1 MKKAALIASTILCA
15 STLFA
20 GVATAGDWWRTV
32 SATASIS
39 GGSGQGQVCGL
50 AENKLRA
57 QYSDVTA
64 IKTYFGFDTYTLTS
78 HCRATGQTQQ

>member
-1 MKKAALIASTILCA
+1 MASTILCA
-15 STLFA
+15 SALVA
-20 GVATAGDWWRTV
+20 GTVSAGNGWWRTV

-39 GGSGQGQVCGL
+39 GGSGQGEVCGI

-64 IKTYFGFDTYTLTS
+64 VKTYFGFDTYTLTS